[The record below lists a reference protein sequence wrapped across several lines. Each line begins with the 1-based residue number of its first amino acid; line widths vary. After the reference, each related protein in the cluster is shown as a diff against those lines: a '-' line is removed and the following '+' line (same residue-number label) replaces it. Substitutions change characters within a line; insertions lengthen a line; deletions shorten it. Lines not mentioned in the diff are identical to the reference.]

1 MIRVDGS
8 DLTSVEAGQTVE
20 IGRKPLRPLSDDGT
34 TRVEILDDT
43 RSMSKRHA
51 EFSVKS
57 DGNAILRDMNS
68 TNGTYL
74 VRPGNDL
81 VRLPS
86 GSDFA
91 LTDDTVRLQFGDVPV
106 DFVRFIDDSTTH
118 SDDPAVANL
127 FDYALDNVASEPE
140 ASELSVDDI
149 LNLRAGEPTNIFD
162 SNSVR
167 TRAHEL
173 REAEQQTFVPFAQPI
188 NPVTTND
195 AVEEDAPDAAPRDLF
210 ADAHDVAAGKIDE
223 PAVKKEEF
231 VPRMHDG
238 PRHAGGRPADR
249 LISVDELGKPRLPD
263 IMPLQMTP
271 QQPAIAQPA
280 VQQDPANQ
288 QTAAQPAPAQEPQP
302 AAQAAAPAVEH
313 DTQPMVQRPQ
323 EQQGQEQRRFAE
335 QSTALDFEV
344 LTTSLHAEHRDEP
357 VAVDVQ
363 SAVAVNQQSNEQQPT
378 PNTTAVEQ
386 SVQAEQ
392 PVQTVQP
399 VQSAQTAQPV
409 QTVQAQPTPAAADVD
424 ARFKPTAQTG
434 EVDQPEQTQAFTP
447 AFEPGSVFERVAK
460 GEFNQ
465 REELVEAGGY
475 NSDQARRSDDFAE
488 QFEMARHAELLPFLA
503 MNPALYD
510 DLYAWLAAQGNA
522 DVDKALSTNPG
533 YEDYRKAMG
542 K

>member
-118 SDDPAVANL
+118 RDDPSVANL

-173 REAEQQTFVPFAQPI
+173 REAERQTFVPFAQPI

-238 PRHAGGRPADR
+238 PRHAGARP
-249 LISVDELGKPRLPD
+249 
-263 IMPLQMTP
+263 
-271 QQPAIAQPA
+271 
-280 VQQDPANQ
+280 
-288 QTAAQPAPAQEPQP
+288 
-302 AAQAAAPAVEH
+302 
-313 DTQPMVQRPQ
+313 
-323 EQQGQEQRRFAE
+323 
-335 QSTALDFEV
+335 
-344 LTTSLHAEHRDEP
+344 
-357 VAVDVQ
+357 
-363 SAVAVNQQSNEQQPT
+363 
-378 PNTTAVEQ
+378 
-386 SVQAEQ
+386 
-392 PVQTVQP
+392 TV
-399 VQSAQTAQPV
+399 
-409 QTVQAQPTPAAADVD
+409 
-424 ARFKPTAQTG
+424 
-434 EVDQPEQTQAFTP
+434 
-447 AFEPGSVFERVAK
+447 
-460 GEFNQ
+460 
-465 REELVEAGGY
+465 
-475 NSDQARRSDDFAE
+475 
-488 QFEMARHAELLPFLA
+488 
-503 MNPALYD
+503 
-510 DLYAWLAAQGNA
+510 
-522 DVDKALSTNPG
+522 
-533 YEDYRKAMG
+533 
-542 K
+542 